1 METVIYYSKLAG
13 FILLC
18 FLCLF
23 FFFDLFVLVGF
34 NQGMTTIQVAGI
46 LLSLLLILGIIYKK
60 SNRFNNI

>member
-1 METVIYYSKLAG
+1 MKTVINFLKLAG

-23 FFFDLFVLVGF
+23 FFFDLFILVGF
-34 NQGMTTIQVAGI
+34 NEGMTTIKVAGI